1 MVLKVELWQKPE
13 NFEKLVA
20 IKKSRDDRLMSE
32 TVNFLLEFAIEV
44 YLLEN
49 NILEE
54 I

>member
-1 MVLKVELWQKPE
+1 MTLKVELWQNPNK
-13 NFEKLVA
+13 FKKLLA
-20 IKKSRDDRLMSE
+20 IKESRDDELLSE